1 MKIDVALP
9 MYDLPEFSEVTSG
22 LVSLLAQAI
31 VEAVPGVESRV
42 VRPSDIHAFWDGME
56 PFVSQTCG
64 YPLTHQL
71 AGKVSVLGTPG
82 YGFTGC
88 GGMNYSSAI
97 AVRSGDKETSLAGFR
112 GARFAYNSLD
122 SQSGFHAMRAAIGP
136 FAEPGRAFFGE
147 GIETGAHRA
156 SLEAVRTGRADICS
170 VDCVTLGLVTNC
182 APQTLEDL
190 AVIGYTP
197 SAPGLPIVT
206 NIEDRSVV
214 EKLSQAVGSVF
225 GQVATD
231 KRFSALGIMGWF
243 ATSIE
248 DYKPIISMESA
259 LDRKRVV
266 NLF

>member
-1 MKIDVALP
+1 
-9 MYDLPEFSEVTSG
+9 MYDLPELSEVTSG

-31 VEAVPGVESRV
+31 AEAVPGITSQV
-42 VRPSDIHAFWDGME
+42 VRPSDIHAFWDGRE

-64 YPLTHQL
+64 YPLTHRL
-71 AGKVSVLGTPG
+71 AGKVSVLGTPS

-88 GGMNYSSAI
+88 EGVNYSSAI
-97 AVRSGDKETSLAGFR
+97 VVRSSDKEIPLEGFR
-112 GARFAYNSLD
+112 DARFAYNSLD

-136 FAEPGRAFFGE
+136 FAEPGLAFFGE

-156 SLEAVRTGRADICS
+156 SLETVGAGRADICS
-170 VDCVTLGLVTNC
+170 VDCVTLGLLSNS
-182 APQTLEDL
+182 APETLREL
-190 AVIGYTP
+190 AIIGYTP

-214 EKLSQAVGSVF
+214 EKLSQAAGSVF
-225 GQVATD
+225 GQAVTD

-243 ATSIE
+243 TTSVE
-248 DYKPIISMESA
+248 DYEPIVSMESA

-266 NLF
+266 NLS